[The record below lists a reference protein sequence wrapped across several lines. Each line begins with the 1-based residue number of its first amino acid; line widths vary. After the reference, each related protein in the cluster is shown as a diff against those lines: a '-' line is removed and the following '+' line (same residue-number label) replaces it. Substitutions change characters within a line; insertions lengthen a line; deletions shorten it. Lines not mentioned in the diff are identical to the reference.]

1 MRSVLIGFEYPV
13 TGTPHFLFPILYR
26 NLCRGVADSY
36 ALSRFHDDVS
46 LRDLLAVRHFK
57 GTDTVIVN
65 NNPLIGDAVPFFR
78 MVHVDMVNQLGHHTL
93 GNFRNMSIA
102 PYHLQI
108 VLHIHLLSFGLFQFQ
123 PQGFDLC
130 ADLALLLLVSL

>member
-1 MRSVLIGFEYPV
+1 MRSVLIGSEYPV

-46 LRDLLAVRHFK
+46 LRDILAVRHFK

-65 NNPLIGDAVPFFR
+65 NNPLIGDAVPFFSV
-78 MVHVDMVNQLGHHTL
+78 VHLNVVDQLCDHNRLNSCFSVEH
-93 GNFRNMSIA
+93 FS
-102 PYHLQI
+102 
-108 VLHIHLLSFGLFQFQ
+108 
-123 PQGFDLC
+123 LC
-130 ADLALLLLVSL
+130 